1 MSLASDA
8 EIGDFKESST
18 WCTLFMSRYKLS
30 LRRTTNLT
38 TLTDNQLI
46 QRAVDYMKFL
56 RQTLPTIALNRT
68 LLMDETAV
76 YFKDCCIQTIDF
88 EG

>member
-8 EIGDFKESST
+8 EIGDFKASST

-46 QRAVDYMKFL
+46 QQAVDHMKFL
-56 RQTLPTIALNRT
+56 HQTLPTIAL
-68 LLMDETAV
+68 LLKHHVGMLLSMISTEKL
-76 YFKDCCIQTIDF
+76 F
-88 EG
+88 